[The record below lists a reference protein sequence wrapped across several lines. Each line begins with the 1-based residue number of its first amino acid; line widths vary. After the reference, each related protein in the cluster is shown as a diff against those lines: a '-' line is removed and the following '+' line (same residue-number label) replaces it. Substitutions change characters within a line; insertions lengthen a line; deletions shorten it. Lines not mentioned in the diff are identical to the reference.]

1 MGGSFRVLLGA
12 GASGRDWPGLTT
24 AQRAETQRMNHSVLD
39 KLDRDFEPVA
49 TMRRNVDS
57 SLPGEV
63 WFHFLDESD
72 LRLWL
77 DVLGDWIPTVL
88 AHLAGDESV
97 RRFLP
102 DRA

>member
-1 MGGSFRVLLGA
+1 
-12 GASGRDWPGLTT
+12 
-24 AQRAETQRMNHSVLD
+24 MNHSVLD

-63 WFHFLDESD
+63 WFHFLGESD

-88 AHLAGDESV
+88 AHLARDERV
-97 RRFLP
+97 RRFFP